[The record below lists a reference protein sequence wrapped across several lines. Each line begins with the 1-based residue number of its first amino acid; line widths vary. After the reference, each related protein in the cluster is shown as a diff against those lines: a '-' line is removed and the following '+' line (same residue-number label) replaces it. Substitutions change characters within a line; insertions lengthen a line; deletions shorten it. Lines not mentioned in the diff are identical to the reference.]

1 MSTSV
6 KDEVSPQ
13 DQESS
18 VDFLY
23 NGYVDYGSTAV
34 QERALTSLV
43 DGLKLGQRR
52 ALLCMIDPAYKKWVS
67 TRSG

>member
-23 NGYVDYGSTAV
+23 NGYVDYGSTVV
-34 QERALTSLV
+34 QERALTSV
-43 DGLKLGQRR
+43 FDGLKS
-52 ALLCMIDPAYKKWVS
+52 ASAAPFCA
-67 TRSG
+67 